1 MGSMQRLYNVEQVR
15 RAARRALPRV
25 LFDYI
30 DGDAEDGTTRRANRA
45 GYERLALRQQVPTSV
60 DKSDLGVEVLGRSLR
75 LPIIVAPCGLAALVH
90 PDGPIGAA
98 RAAAGRGTVSVLS
111 TVAGTSPGDLAAAV
125 DDPGWFQLYAPGG
138 RDGAE
143 PLIAEVQELGF
154 EALVVTTDTAVLGR
168 RGTGPVAR
176 HLDAA
181 APRRPHGRR
190 PRRAGRRSPGLA
202 RATPQGSG
210 RQAPRHRRPTRPPP
224 TRRGRASPAW
234 ERRRSPGTIST
245 WIRERWDG
253 PLIVKGLVTADD
265 ARRARDAG
273 AQAVVV
279 SNHGGRQLDG
289 APATIDALPA
299 VVDAVGSDLD
309 VIVDGG
315 VRRGTDVIKAL
326 SLGARAVQIGR
337 PWLFGLAVGG
347 QDGVEHV
354 LRLYRNELRTALALM
369 DVTSVADL
377 GRGQPAL
384 SPVGPSGRPVQGR
397 SRATAPWKARDRSTQ
412 VPSDRSVGAKGEN
425 TTDPPDSTVRD
436 AMITPSARSGTT
448 VAIPTAG
455 SAASC
460 RNRSSASP
468 SQTIVSASSGQVSS
482 RRTTGSSETWRSWP
496 PQINVAGPGASRS
509 RAAAVAEGLLASAS
523 SIQRTPAISAIT
535 SNRLGKFG

>member
-168 RGTGPVAR
+168 HERDLSHGISMPL
-176 HLDAA
+176 HLDARTA
-181 APRRPHGRR
+181 AGLAAQVAVRPAWLGRLLKDQVAK
-190 PRRAGRRSPGLA
+190 RRAQAADPAAADAARPGI
-202 RATPQGSG
+202 PGMG
-210 RQAPRHRRPTRPPP
+210 
-224 TRRGRASPAW
+224 ASPFTW
-234 ERRRSPGTIST
+234 NDLD

-377 GRGQPAL
+377 G
-384 SPVGPSGRPVQGR
+384 
-397 SRATAPWKARDRSTQ
+397 
-412 VPSDRSVGAKGEN
+412 
-425 TTDPPDSTVRD
+425 PD
-436 AMITPSARSGTT
+436 
-448 VAIPTAG
+448 
-455 SAASC
+455 
-460 RNRSSASP
+460 N
-468 SQTIVSASSGQVSS
+468 
-482 RRTTGSSETWRSWP
+482 
-496 PQINVAGPGASRS
+496 
-509 RAAAVAEGLLASAS
+509 LL
-523 SIQRTPAISAIT
+523 
-535 SNRLGKFG
+535 